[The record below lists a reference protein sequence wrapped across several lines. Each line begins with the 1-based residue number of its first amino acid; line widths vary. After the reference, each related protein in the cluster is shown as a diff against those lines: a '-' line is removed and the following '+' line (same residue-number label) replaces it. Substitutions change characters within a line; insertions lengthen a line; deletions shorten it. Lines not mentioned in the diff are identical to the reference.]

1 MTRKMKLYIGDIL
14 ENIDLMTNIIGDLK
28 YEDFLANMEKKY
40 AVVRCIEIIGEA
52 VKNVSDDIRHKYPKI
67 PWRNMAGMRD
77 KVIHSYMGVDYKIV
91 WQVAT
96 IDLPALKPLLNRIFS
111 EITE

>member
-1 MTRKMKLYIGDIL
+1 MIRKVKLYIGDII
-14 ENIDLMTNIIGDLK
+14 ENITLMTDIIGILK
-28 YEDFLANMEKKY
+28 FEEFLANKEKKY

-52 VKNVSDDIRHKYPKI
+52 VKNVPDHMRKKYPEI

-77 KVIHSYMGVDYKIV
+77 KVIHFYLGVDYKIV

-96 IDLPALKPLLNRIFS
+96 VDLPGLKPLLNRIIS
-111 EITE
+111 EMID